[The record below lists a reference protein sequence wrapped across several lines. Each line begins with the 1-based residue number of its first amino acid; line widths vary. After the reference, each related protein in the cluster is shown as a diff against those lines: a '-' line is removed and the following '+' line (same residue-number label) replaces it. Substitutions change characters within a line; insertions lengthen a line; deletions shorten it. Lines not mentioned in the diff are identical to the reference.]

1 MYAKLIPPVTASD
14 PRVLGAGSSKFA
26 WKTDTIRG
34 AVINSFDWQRKQQQ
48 PEGMTWEAWNIQ
60 YNKYMETEY
69 EFTKYVRTI
78 FWDLIPWVEYIP
90 SRRFYDKKFR
100 FEKELCDKVEMNVQL
115 FHEMFSMEDTV
126 LSKGWV
132 FLDMK
137 PANIG
142 LHKNT
147 NRSLCLIDT
156 DPCCFYKVPPQVL
169 EHFRIASYMVILLIS
184 LIHRI
189 PNHVLVEKMI
199 EKGLTLDTIE
209 KTYVYFKRIDM
220 KPIEEYGNLFLKR
233 ERFKL
238 TDLQSPTLYIDH
250 YGAGQRLMTLLALA
264 QQMPVRS
271 LNLDQSNTDH
281 SFDLNKS
288 KSIHSLNLDHSKS
301 VHSLDLDQSNSE
313 HSLNLDQSNSYGKV
327 SQNSSAYSMN
337 SLLNHLEAVPS
348 PVYYPR
354 NPRKRLTKRRTTR
367 VLARNIVRKPVN
379 TIREQVLQ
387 RKRQNELEKARTN
400 KRNPT
405 RKTAKGIKI

>member
-1 MYAKLIPPVTASD
+1 MYVKLTPPVSSSD
-14 PRVLGAGSSKFA
+14 PRVLGSGSSKFA

-34 AVINSFDWQRKQQQ
+34 AVVNSFDWQRKQQQ
-48 PEGMTWEAWNIQ
+48 PEGMGWEAWNIQ

-78 FWDLIPWVEYIP
+78 FGELIPWVSYIP
-90 SRRFYDKKFR
+90 SRRFYDYKFR

-115 FHEMFSMEDTV
+115 FHEMFKMEDRM
-126 LSKGWV
+126 LSEGWV

-137 PANIG
+137 PDNIG
-142 LHKNT
+142 LHKT
-147 NRSLCLIDT
+147 PTRSLCLIDT
-156 DPCCFYKVPPQVL
+156 DPCSFYKVPPQVL
-169 EHFRIASYMVILLIS
+169 EHFRVASYMVILLIS

-189 PNHVLVEKMI
+189 PNQVMIEKMI
-199 EKGLTLDTIE
+199 EKGLTLDTLQN
-209 KTYVYFKRIDM
+209 TYVYFKRIDM
-220 KPIEEYGNLFLKR
+220 KAIEIYGNLFLRR
-233 ERFKL
+233 ERFQL
-238 TDLQSPTLYIDH
+238 SDLQTPTLFIDH

-264 QQMPVRS
+264 QQVPVSLNSPTRS
-271 LNLDQSNTDH
+271 LNLDKAN
-281 SFDLNKS
+281 
-288 KSIHSLNLDHSKS
+288 S
-301 VHSLDLDQSNSE
+301 VHSLDLNKPNSV
-313 HSLNLDQSNSYGKV
+313 HSLNLDKPNSVHSLNLEPNSDGKV

-367 VLARNIVRKPVN
+367 VLARNIVRKPIN
-379 TIREQVLQ
+379 TIRERVLE

-400 KRNPT
+400 KRKPA